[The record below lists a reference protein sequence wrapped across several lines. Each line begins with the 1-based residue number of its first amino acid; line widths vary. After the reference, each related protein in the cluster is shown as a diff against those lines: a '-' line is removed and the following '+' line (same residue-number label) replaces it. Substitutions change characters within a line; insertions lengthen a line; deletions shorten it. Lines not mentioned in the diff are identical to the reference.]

1 MIWNKAKNVKNG
13 GTQVEKCVLNRY
25 EFWSSSGGGGGGGE
39 LDPTK
44 IAIFPLH
51 NTTHERLANKPYNAN
66 NYLEFRDL
74 TINTLKTYFGLSSL
88 NYVEV
93 IFGDLCGV
101 TNSDIE
107 IVYEGWTPSPS
118 TPEPKLT
125 TNIRKLKLN
134 EGITRLVSFDG
145 KISFPSNDSVL
156 KEIFIPST
164 VTFITSNAGEGWDFF
179 SPFLA
184 NPNIIT
190 INKQQGSIPNAPW
203 GATNAQIIWLG

>member
-1 MIWNKAKNVKNG
+1 MIWNKASNVKDG
-13 GTQVEKCVLNRY
+13 GIQVEKCILNGY
-25 EFWSSSGGGGGGGE
+25 EFWSNGGGGGGGD

-51 NTTHERLANKPYNAN
+51 NTTFERLTDTPYNAS
-66 NYLEFRDL
+66 NYSEFCDL
-74 TINTLKTYFGLSSL
+74 TIATLKTYFGLNSL

-107 IVYEGWTPSPS
+107 IVYNSSYQPI

-125 TNIRKLKLN
+125 TNICKLSLN
-134 EGITRLVSFDG
+134 EGITRLVSYDDR
-145 KISFPSNDSVL
+145 ISFPSNDYSL

-164 VTFITSNAGEGWDFF
+164 VTLITANAGQGYDFF
-179 SPFLA
+179 SSYLS
-184 NPNIIT
+184 NPSIIT
-190 INKQQGSIPNAPW
+190 INKPQNSILYAPW
-203 GATNAQIIWLG
+203 GAANAQIVWLG